1 MNKKWYTSKMLWVNS
16 IALVAIV
23 IQMITGREAFNTE
36 AQVSLL
42 AVINIVLRLITNKPI
57 EW

>member
-16 IALVAIV
+16 IALLAI
-23 IQMITGREAFNTE
+23 IFQLATGREAINAE

-42 AVINIVLRLITNKPI
+42 AVINLILRLITNKAV